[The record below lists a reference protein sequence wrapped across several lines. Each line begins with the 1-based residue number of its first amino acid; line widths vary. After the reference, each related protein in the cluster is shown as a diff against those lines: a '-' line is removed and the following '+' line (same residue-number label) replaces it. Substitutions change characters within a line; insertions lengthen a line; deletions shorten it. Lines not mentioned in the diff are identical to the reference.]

1 MFDFG
6 FSELLLIGVIAL
18 VVLGP
23 ERLPKAARM
32 AGQLVGRVQR
42 MVGSVKQE
50 LSSQLEMDELRRAK
64 DEFEAT
70 AHSVRDEIAGIGAQ
84 AQSDLHDI
92 SDGLSPDKRP
102 AWERLPEQRTPAD
115 FGVDEQGKPLAQ
127 NTQSAQD
134 AAWPRC
140 ASRPCGASATCARV
154 SGPNLS
160 CARARSESTCLKKPN
175 KPPSR

>member
-1 MFDFG
+1 MN
-6 FSELLLIGVIAL
+6 SR
-18 VVLGP
+18 P
-23 ERLPKAARM
+23 
-32 AGQLVGRVQR
+32 
-42 MVGSVKQE
+42 
-50 LSSQLEMDELRRAK
+50 RRIRC
-64 DEFEAT
+64 
-70 AHSVRDEIAGIGAQ
+70 RDEIAGIGAQ

-134 AAWPRC
+134 AAWQQYLMPSEKPTAAAHGFQTASLRQQAMRRKRDMRPRFP
-140 ASRPCGASATCARV
+140 A
-154 SGPNLS
+154 PNLS

-175 KPPSR
+175 EPPSR

>member
-92 SDGLSPDKRP
+92 SDEIG
-102 AWERLPEQRTPAD
+102 
-115 FGVDEQGKPLAQ
+115 
-127 NTQSAQD
+127 
-134 AAWPRC
+134 
-140 ASRPCGASATCARV
+140 
-154 SGPNLS
+154 
-160 CARARSESTCLKKPN
+160 RAHV
-175 KPPSR
+175 